1 MHGTINTKSQTA
13 TKSAKLVT
21 NTKCKMV
28 SLFRGKNR
36 FCNRNL
42 HEMEQQH
49 FMKNFF
55 TFEKNRLKKIK

>member
-1 MHGTINTKSQTA
+1 MFGKINTKTQTA

-21 NTKCKMV
+21 NMIFKML

-49 FMKNFF
+49 FMKNFL
-55 TFEKNRLKKIK
+55 TFEKNRSKKK